1 MGRYLLDTDAVIDYL
16 LGIPSSVSLIQDLHE
31 RDDVLCVCDVVVA
44 EVYAGLRPQ
53 HRAAAEQLLSAC
65 SFLPTSVGIAER
77 AGSWRYDYARQG
89 VTLSTTDALVAATAH
104 AHDATIVTGNVK
116 DYPMRELALL
126 PLERA
131 KPKGGSER
139 NAE

>member
-31 RDDVLCVCDVVVA
+31 RGEVLCVCDIVIA

-53 HRAAAEQLLSAC
+53 HRGVGEQLLSAC
-65 SFLPTSVGIAER
+65 SFLSTSLGTAQQ
-77 AGSWRYDYARQG
+77 AGSWRYDFARQG
-89 VTLSTTDALVAATAH
+89 ITLSTTDALVAATAH
-104 AHDATIVTGNVK
+104 AYDAAIVTGNLS
-116 DYPMRELALL
+116 DYPMRELTLV

-131 KPKGGSER
+131 KPKGGT
-139 NAE
+139 